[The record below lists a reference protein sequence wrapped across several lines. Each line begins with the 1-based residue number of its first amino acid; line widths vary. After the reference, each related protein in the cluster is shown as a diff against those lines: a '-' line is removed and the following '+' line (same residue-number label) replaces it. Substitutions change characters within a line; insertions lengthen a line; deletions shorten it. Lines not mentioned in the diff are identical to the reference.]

1 MGIPKEKESFEIE
14 LSFIIGVPPGSKL
27 NEIISAFAQ
36 NGYNATEDLW
46 DVEKEELRLF
56 GLKNLHLLRWRIYFT
71 HERIYLIT
79 HRWQVKLNGI
89 FSDYPKELSLRLEE
103 ACENGTGLIHRKIA
117 NGFTL
122 EEACEN
128 GTGPIHRKIA
138 NGFTYQID
146 PVARTQIHIDS
157 NVLVGNTREIQRVQ
171 VRLENKMSIK
181 DAVIDII
188 DECPRLLLKKIM
200 NEFSQ
205 NGYKTM
211 EDLWYAE
218 KEELKSFGLHDSHI
232 KSWRDYFNYVR
243 IYLIQS
249 HWQCEFEGGPEFYKE
264 EISRHLE
271 EALENHGM
279 KAGPITYKVNGFT
292 YLIDPVARTQTNVQ
306 TGRARPISRVYHRM
320 HWNNDIQFFHTVEEL
335 SAKKDEMENI

>member
-1 MGIPKEKESFEIE
+1 M
-14 LSFIIGVPPGSKL
+14 
-27 NEIISAFAQ
+27 SAFSQ
-36 NGYNATEDLW
+36 YGYNDEDDWW
-46 DVEKEELRLF
+46 DVEKEELRSF

-71 HERIYLIT
+71 NERMKLVT
-79 HRWQVKLNGI
+79 HRWQVKLDGV
-89 FSDYPKELSLRLEE
+89 FSDYPLELSMRLEE
-103 ACENGTGLIHRKIA
+103 A
-117 NGFTL
+117 F
-122 EEACEN
+122 EN
-128 GTGPIHRKIA
+128 GTGPIKRQID
-138 NGFTYQID
+138 NGFTYSID
-146 PVARTQIHIDS
+146 PVARTQIHVDS
-157 NVLVGNTREIQRVQ
+157 NILVGHAREIRKVQ
-171 VRLENKMSIK
+171 VKIESKLSIK
-181 DAVIDII
+181 DAVIDIDII
-188 DECPRLLLKKIM
+188 DECPILLLKKIM

-205 NGYKTM
+205 NGYKTLQ
-211 EDLWYAE
+211 DLWYAE

-232 KSWRDYFNYVR
+232 KSWRDYFNYLR

-335 SAKKDEMENI
+335 SAKKDEMESI